1 MSERLEATTISIAAT
16 DRVIDRLPAFNA
28 LAVLGLNYAHLGRLF
43 GVSTEMV
50 SCWAT
55 GKKPLNRVR
64 RLALEY
70 LVARLSGLVGEK
82 YPLNNA
88 YARRAE
94 IVMGTAR
101 RWSELSVQE
110 LREETGGIYTAE
122 EEERARALIERIMA
136 RLEAQ

>member
-1 MSERLEATTISIAAT
+1 MRERLQQATTSIAAS

-28 LAVLGLNYAHLGRLF
+28 LAALGLNYAHIGRLF

-55 GKKPLNRVR
+55 GKKPLDRVR
-64 RLALEY
+64 RFTLEY
-70 LVARLSGLVGEK
+70 LAARLSKLIGEK
-82 YPLNNA
+82 YPLNNR

-94 IVMGTAR
+94 IVMETAR

-110 LREETGGIYTAE
+110 LREETGGVYTDE
-122 EEERARALIERIMA
+122 EIARAFALAERIMA
-136 RLEAQ
+136 RLEQQ